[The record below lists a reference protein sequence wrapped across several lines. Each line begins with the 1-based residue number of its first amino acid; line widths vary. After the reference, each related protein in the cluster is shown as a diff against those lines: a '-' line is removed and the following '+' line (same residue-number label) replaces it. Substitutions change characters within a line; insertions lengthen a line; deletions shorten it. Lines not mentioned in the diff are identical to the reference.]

1 MANPLNTVI
10 QIVGMT
16 KTYVLGDIEVHALR
30 GVDLTIERGEFVAVM
45 GASGSGKSTLMNM
58 LGCLDRPT
66 SGRYILEGEDVAQL
80 NESELATI
88 RSKRIGFVF
97 QNFNLL
103 SRTSALEN
111 VELPLFYSAWTA
123 DGEHRAAD
131 LVKLVGLAGREQNH
145 PNQLSGGQQQRVAIA
160 RALVNRPSIL
170 LADEPTG
177 NLDST
182 NSAEIMDVLTN
193 LNRQQGITVI
203 VVTHDPDVA
212 AYADRTVTF
221 RDGVIISD
229 TRKERTGAQAG
240 RQSSGSRRRAKAARR
255 RCSDEAW
262 VFASMAVVAA
272 GRAIRRN
279 KLRAALTMLGI
290 FIGVA
295 AVITM
300 VAVGDGAKSSV
311 EAQINSLG
319 TNLLVVLPGATTANG
334 VRAGF
339 GSNST
344 LTIGDARA
352 IAQGGGPVALVT
364 YMDRQVAQVVSGNR
378 NWSTNIQ
385 GTTSNYFAIRDWP
398 PSIGRIFTD
407 SEEKAGAAVCLL
419 GQTVVNNLF
428 GEGQNPVGATIRVK
442 NFPMKVIGVL
452 SVKGQSSYGQDQDDV
467 VIVPFNTAERKVLG
481 VSAPQSTP
489 APAAVATA
497 TTSNCSTCVYSSVP
511 TTNSVYSS
519 TTEATNPYGGAAKIA
534 GVVNSMYV
542 KASDS
547 GEVDNAIAQ
556 ITRTLHERHHIQPKQ
571 DDDFTVRNLSEIAAA
586 SESATAGDDDAAV
599 VGGVDFAAG
608 RRNRNHEHHAGVGDR
623 AHARDRNPHGDR
635 RAPHPHHAAVPGRGD
650 AAVGDGRIRGHRAGN
665 PRVEDNFGAGRSGRP
680 WSRRWRCS
688 AGSFFRRRWEFSSAI
703 TRREKRACCIQS
715 TPYVTSSQSWPLT
728 PAPSL
733 LLCRKIS
740 TLSLLIAVVPC
751 ITFVYVR

>member
-1 MANPLNTVI
+1 MKSVI
-10 QIVGMT
+10 ELVDLT
-16 KTYVLGDIEVHALR
+16 KTYVLGEVEVNALR
-30 GVDLTIERGEFVAVM
+30 GVNLKIERGEFVAVM
-45 GASGSGKSTLMNM
+45 GSSGSGKSTLMNM

-66 SGRYILEGEDVAQL
+66 SGRYMLEGEDVARL

-88 RSKRIGFVF
+88 RSRRVGFVF

-111 VELPLFYSAWTA
+111 VELPLFYSAWTS
-123 DGEHRAAD
+123 DGESRATE
-131 LVKLVGLAGREQNH
+131 LVKLVGLAGREQSH

-182 NSAEIMDVLTN
+182 NSAEIMEVLSK
-193 LNRQQGITVI
+193 LNREQDLTVI

-229 TRKERTGAQAG
+229 TRKDGAGARAGAGGNAAAPATVAEDQAA
-240 RQSSGSRRRAKAARR
+240 SLV
-255 RCSDEAW
+255 DEVW
-262 VFASMAVVAA
+262 TFGSMAMVAA
-272 GRAIRRN
+272 GRAIKRN

-300 VAVGDGAKSSV
+300 VAVGDGARSSV

-319 TNLLVVLPGATTANG
+319 TNLLIVVPGATTANG
-334 VRAGF
+334 ARAGL

-344 LTIGDARA
+344 LTVGDAQALARS
-352 IAQGGGPVALVT
+352 GGAVALVT

-385 GTTSNYFAIRDWP
+385 GTTPSYFAIRDWP

-407 SEEKAGAAVCLL
+407 AEEKAGAPVCLL

-442 NFPMKVIGVL
+442 NSPMKVIGVL
-452 SVKGQSSYGQDQDDV
+452 SLKGQSSYGQDQDDV

-481 VSAPQSTP
+481 VSAPS
-489 APAAVATA
+489 AAASSAAVTTA
-497 TTSNCSTCVYSSVP
+497 SSTNPYASVP

-519 TTEATNPYGGAAKIA
+519 TTESTSPFGSAPKIA
-534 GVVNSMYV
+534 GIVNVMFI
-542 KASDS
+542 KASGSDQM
-547 GEVDNAIAQ
+547 DNAVTQ
-556 ITRTLHERHHIQPKQ
+556 ITRMLHERHHIQPKQ
-571 DDDFTVRNLSEIAAA
+571 DDDFTVRDLSEIAAA
-586 SESATAGDDDAAV
+586 SEGATQVMTMLLLAVASISLLVGGIGIMNIMFVSVTERTREIGIRMAVGARRIHIMLQFLVEAMLLSAMGGLAGVILGILVSKLISALADWPTVVSPTAV
-599 VGGVDFAAG
+599 VGGFVFS
-608 RRNRNHEHHAGVGDR
+608 
-623 AHARDRNPHGDR
+623 
-635 RAPHPHHAAVPGRGD
+635 
-650 AAVGDGRIRGHRAGN
+650 AAVG
-665 PRVEDNFGAGRSGRP
+665 VFFG
-680 WSRRWRCS
+680 
-688 AGSFFRRRWEFSSAI
+688 
-703 TRREKRACCIQS
+703 
-715 TPYVTSSQSWPLT
+715 YY
-728 PAPSL
+728 PARKASL
-733 LLCRKIS
+733 LHPIEALR
-740 TLSLLIAVVPC
+740 
-751 ITFVYVR
+751 YE

>member
-1 MANPLNTVI
+1 MNAVI
-10 QIVGMT
+10 QLLGLT
-16 KTYVLGDIEVHALR
+16 KTYVLGEVEVHALR
-30 GVDLTIERGEFVAVM
+30 GVNLTIERGEFVAVM

-58 LGCLDRPT
+58 LGCLDRPS
-66 SGRYILEGEDVAQL
+66 SGRYILEGEDVAAL

-88 RSKRIGFVF
+88 RSRRIGFVF

-123 DGEHRAAD
+123 DGESRATD
-131 LVKLVGLAGREQNH
+131 LMKVVGLAGREDSH

-182 NSAEIMDVLTN
+182 NSAEIMGVLTN
-193 LNRQQGITVI
+193 LNREQGITVI
-203 VVTHDPDVA
+203 VVTHDPEVA
-212 AYADRTVTF
+212 AYADRIVTF

-229 TRKERTGAQAG
+229 TRKEGTGARIDAGNKNKSATAGAADAPRQQAA
-240 RQSSGSRRRAKAARR
+240 SLV
-255 RCSDEAW
+255 DEAW
-262 VFASMAVVAA
+262 TFASMAVVAA
-272 GRAIRRN
+272 GRAIKRN

-300 VAVGDGAKSSV
+300 VAVGDGARSSV

-319 TNLLVVLPGATTANG
+319 TNLLIVVPGATTANG
-334 VRAGF
+334 VRAGL

-344 LTIGDARA
+344 LTVGDAQA
-352 IAQGGGPVALVT
+352 IARSGGPVALVT

-385 GTTSNYFAIRDWP
+385 GTTSSYFAIRDWP

-428 GEGQNPVGATIRVK
+428 GEGQNPIGATIRVK

-481 VSAPQSTP
+481 VSAPLAQP

-497 TTSNCSTCVYSSVP
+497 NASNPYASVP
-511 TTNSVYSS
+511 TTNSAYVASETS
-519 TTEATNPYGGAAKIA
+519 KPFSGVPKIT
-534 GVVNSMYV
+534 GVVNVMFV
-542 KASDS
+542 KANSSDQM
-547 GEVDNAIAQ
+547 DNAVAQ

-586 SESATAGDDDAAV
+586 SEGATQVMTMLLLAV
-599 VGGVDFAAG
+599 ASISLLVGGIGIMNIMFVSVTERTREIGIRMAIGA
-608 RRNRNHEHHAGVGDR
+608 RRIHIMLQFLVEAMLLSAMGGLAGVVLGILVSKLISALADW
-623 AHARDRNPHGDR
+623 PTLVS
-635 RAPHPHHAAVPGRGD
+635 PVAVIGGFAFS
-650 AAVGDGRIRGHRAGN
+650 AAVG
-665 PRVEDNFGAGRSGRP
+665 VFFG
-680 WSRRWRCS
+680 
-688 AGSFFRRRWEFSSAI
+688 
-703 TRREKRACCIQS
+703 
-715 TPYVTSSQSWPLT
+715 YY
-728 PAPSL
+728 PARKASL
-733 LLCRKIS
+733 LHPIDALR
-740 TLSLLIAVVPC
+740 
-751 ITFVYVR
+751 YE

>member
-1 MANPLNTVI
+1 MKTVI

-30 GVDLTIERGEFVAVM
+30 GVNLTIERGEFVAVM

-80 NESELATI
+80 SESELATI
-88 RSKRIGFVF
+88 RSRRIGFVF

-123 DGEHRAAD
+123 DGETRASE

-193 LNRQQGITVI
+193 LNRQQGITII

-212 AYADRTVTF
+212 TYADRTVTF

-229 TRKERTGAQAG
+229 TRKEGAAE
-240 RQSSGSRRRAKAARR
+240 REEAAVKAADAVAAATATPNQAAL
-255 RCSDEAW
+255 SIVDEVW
-262 VFASMAVVAA
+262 TFATMAVVAA
-272 GRAIRRN
+272 GRAIKRN

-334 VRAGF
+334 VRAGL

-344 LTIGDARA
+344 LTVGDAEA
-352 IAQGGGPVALVT
+352 IGRGGGPVALVT

-385 GTTSNYFAIRDWP
+385 GTTSNYFSIRDWQ

-442 NFPMKVIGVL
+442 NFPMKIIGVL
-452 SVKGQSSYGQDQDDV
+452 SIKGQSSYGQDQDDV

-489 APAAVATA
+489 APAAVSTA
-497 TTSNCSTCVYSSVP
+497 TTSNCSTCVYQSVP

-519 TTEATNPYGGAAKIA
+519 TTEATNAYGAAAKIT

-547 GEVDNAIAQ
+547 GEVDSAIAQ
-556 ITRTLHERHHIQPKQ
+556 ITHTLHERHHIRAKQ

-586 SESATAGDDDAAV
+586 SESATQVMTMLLLAV
-599 VGGVDFAAG
+599 ASISLLVGGIGIMNIMLVSVTERTREIGIRMAIGARRIHIMLQFLVEAMLLSAMGGVAG
-608 RRNRNHEHHAGVGDR
+608 ILLGILISKLISALAEWPTLVSPVAVAGGFIFS
-623 AHARDRNPHGDR
+623 
-635 RAPHPHHAAVPGRGD
+635 
-650 AAVGDGRIRGHRAGN
+650 AAVGIF
-665 PRVEDNFGAGRSGRP
+665 FG
-680 WSRRWRCS
+680 
-688 AGSFFRRRWEFSSAI
+688 
-703 TRREKRACCIQS
+703 
-715 TPYVTSSQSWPLT
+715 YY
-728 PAPSL
+728 PARKASL
-733 LLCRKIS
+733 LHPIDALR
-740 TLSLLIAVVPC
+740 
-751 ITFVYVR
+751 YE

>member
-1 MANPLNTVI
+1 MKTVI

-30 GVDLTIERGEFVAVM
+30 GVNLTIERGEFVAVM

-80 NESELATI
+80 SESELATI
-88 RSKRIGFVF
+88 RSRRIGFVF

-123 DGEHRAAD
+123 DGETRAAE

-193 LNRQQGITVI
+193 LNRQQGITII

-229 TRKERTGAQAG
+229 TRKEGAAE
-240 RQSSGSRRRAKAARR
+240 REEAAVKAADAIAAATATPKQPAL
-255 RCSDEAW
+255 SIVDEVW
-262 VFASMAVVAA
+262 TFASMAVVAA
-272 GRAIRRN
+272 GRAIKRN

-319 TNLLVVLPGATTANG
+319 TNLLIVLPGATTANG
-334 VRAGF
+334 VHAGS
-339 GSNST
+339 GSTST
-344 LTIGDARA
+344 LTVGDAEALAR
-352 IAQGGGPVALVT
+352 QGGPIALVT
-364 YMDRQVAQVVSGNR
+364 YMDRQLAQVVTGNH

-385 GTTSNYFAIRDWP
+385 GTTSNYFAIRDWQ

-452 SVKGQSSYGQDQDDV
+452 AVKGQTSYGQDQDDV

-489 APAAVATA
+489 APAAVSTA
-497 TTSNCSTCVYSSVP
+497 TTSNCATCVYQSVP

-519 TTEATNPYGGAAKIA
+519 TTEATNAYGAAAKIT
-534 GVVNSMYV
+534 GVVNTMFV
-542 KASDS
+542 KASGSD
-547 GEVDNAIAQ
+547 EVDSAISQ
-556 ITRTLHERHHIQPKQ
+556 ITHTLHERHHIQAKQ

-586 SESATAGDDDAAV
+586 SENATQVMTMLLLAV
-599 VGGVDFAAG
+599 ASISLLVGGIGIMNIMLVSVTERTREIGIRMAIGARRIHIMLQFLVEAMLLSAMGGLAG
-608 RRNRNHEHHAGVGDR
+608 IVLGILISKLISALAEWPTLVSPVAVAGGFIFS
-623 AHARDRNPHGDR
+623 
-635 RAPHPHHAAVPGRGD
+635 
-650 AAVGDGRIRGHRAGN
+650 AAVG
-665 PRVEDNFGAGRSGRP
+665 VFFG
-680 WSRRWRCS
+680 
-688 AGSFFRRRWEFSSAI
+688 
-703 TRREKRACCIQS
+703 
-715 TPYVTSSQSWPLT
+715 YY
-728 PAPSL
+728 PARKASL
-733 LLCRKIS
+733 LHPIDALR
-740 TLSLLIAVVPC
+740 
-751 ITFVYVR
+751 YE

>member
-1 MANPLNTVI
+1 MNRVI
-10 QIVGMT
+10 ELVDLT
-16 KTYVLGDIEVHALR
+16 KTYALGDIEVHALR
-30 GVDLTIERGEFVAVM
+30 GVNLTIERGEFVAVM

-88 RSKRIGFVF
+88 RSRRIGFVF

-103 SRTSALEN
+103 SRTSTLEN
-111 VELPLFYSAWTA
+111 VELPLFYSAWTS

-131 LVKLVGLAGREQNH
+131 MVKLVGLAGREQSH

-182 NSAEIMDVLTN
+182 NSAEIMEVLTK
-193 LNRQQGITVI
+193 LNREQGITVI

-212 AYADRTVTF
+212 AYADRVVTF

-229 TRKERTGAQAG
+229 TRKGASGARADAG
-240 RQSSGSRRRAKAARR
+240 GKSAARAA
-255 RCSDEAW
+255 SADAAQQVASPLDDVW
-262 VFASMAVVAA
+262 KFASMAVVAA
-272 GRAIRRN
+272 GRAIKRN

-300 VAVGDGAKSSV
+300 VAVGDGARASV

-334 VRAGF
+334 VRIGL

-344 LTIGDARA
+344 LTVGDAQA
-352 IAQGGGPVALVT
+352 IARGGGPVALVT

-428 GEGQNPVGATIRVK
+428 GEGQNPVGAKIRVK
-442 NFPMKVIGVL
+442 NSPMKVIGVL

-481 VSAPQSTP
+481 VSAPS
-489 APAAVATA
+489 AAALAAAAAVATA
-497 TTSNCSTCVYSSVP
+497 SATNPYASVP
-511 TTNSVYSS
+511 TTNSVYNSS
-519 TTEATNPYGGAAKIA
+519 TASTSAFGSAPKIT
-534 GVVNSMYV
+534 GVLNSMYI
-542 KASDS
+542 KASS
-547 GEVDNAIAQ
+547 SEQVDNAVAQ
-556 ITRTLHERHHIQPKQ
+556 ITRELHERHHIQPKQ

-586 SESATAGDDDAAV
+586 SESATQVMTMLLLAV
-599 VGGVDFAAG
+599 ASISLLVGGIGIMNIMLVSVTERTREIGIRMAVGARRIHIMLQFLVEAMLLSLMGGFAGIILGILVSKLISALAQWPTLVSPVAVAG
-608 RRNRNHEHHAGVGDR
+608 GFVFS
-623 AHARDRNPHGDR
+623 
-635 RAPHPHHAAVPGRGD
+635 
-650 AAVGDGRIRGHRAGN
+650 AAVG
-665 PRVEDNFGAGRSGRP
+665 VFFG
-680 WSRRWRCS
+680 
-688 AGSFFRRRWEFSSAI
+688 
-703 TRREKRACCIQS
+703 
-715 TPYVTSSQSWPLT
+715 YY
-728 PAPSL
+728 PA
-733 LLCRKIS
+733 RKASMLHPIDA
-740 TLSLLIAVVPC
+740 LR
-751 ITFVYVR
+751 YE

>member
-1 MANPLNTVI
+1 MKPVI

-30 GVDLTIERGEFVAVM
+30 GVDLTTERGEFIAVM

-66 SGRYILEGEDVAQL
+66 SGRYILEGEDVARL

-193 LNRQQGITVI
+193 LNRRQGITVI

-229 TRKERTGAQAG
+229 TRKEGSGAQA
-240 RQSSGSRRRAKAARR
+240 AAAAGTPA
-255 RCSDEAW
+255 SATPAMEAQQAASVVDEVW
-262 VFASMAVVAA
+262 TFASMAVVAA

-319 TNLLVVLPGATTANG
+319 TNLLIVLPGATTANG
-334 VRAGF
+334 VRAGL

-344 LTIGDARA
+344 LTIGDAEA
-352 IAQGGGPVALVT
+352 IAHGGGPVALVT

-385 GTTSNYFAIRDWP
+385 GTTSSYFSIRDWP

-481 VSAPQSTP
+481 VSAAQSTSS
-489 APAAVATA
+489 PAAVATA
-497 TTSNCSTCVYSSVP
+497 SATNPYASVP

-519 TTEATNPYGGAAKIA
+519 STEANAYGAAAKIT
-534 GVVNSMYV
+534 GVVNTMFV
-542 KASDS
+542 KASS
-547 GEVDNAIAQ
+547 SEQVDNAIAQ
-556 ITRTLHERHHIQPKQ
+556 ITHTLHQRHHIQAKQ

-586 SESATAGDDDAAV
+586 SESATQVMTMLLLSVASISLL
-599 VGGVDFAAG
+599 VGGIGIMNIMLVSVTERTREIGIRMAIGARRIHIMLQFLVEAMLLSVMGGFAGIVLGILVSKIISAWAEWPTLVSPVAVAG
-608 RRNRNHEHHAGVGDR
+608 GFIFS
-623 AHARDRNPHGDR
+623 
-635 RAPHPHHAAVPGRGD
+635 
-650 AAVGDGRIRGHRAGN
+650 AAVGIF
-665 PRVEDNFGAGRSGRP
+665 FG
-680 WSRRWRCS
+680 
-688 AGSFFRRRWEFSSAI
+688 
-703 TRREKRACCIQS
+703 
-715 TPYVTSSQSWPLT
+715 YY
-728 PAPSL
+728 PARKASL
-733 LLCRKIS
+733 LHPIDALR
-740 TLSLLIAVVPC
+740 
-751 ITFVYVR
+751 YE

>member
-1 MANPLNTVI
+1 MKRVI
-10 QIVGMT
+10 ELVDLT
-16 KTYVLGDIEVHALR
+16 KTYALGDIEVNALR
-30 GVDLTIERGEFVAVM
+30 GVNLTIDRGEFVAVM

-66 SGRYILEGEDVAQL
+66 SGRYILEGEDVAHL

-88 RSKRIGFVF
+88 RSRRVGFVF

-103 SRTSALEN
+103 SRTSTLEN
-111 VELPLFYSAWTA
+111 VELPLFYSAWTS
-123 DGEHRAAD
+123 DGESRAAD
-131 LVKLVGLAGREQNH
+131 MVKLVGLAGREQSH

-182 NSAEIMDVLTN
+182 NSAEIMEVLTK
-193 LNRQQGITVI
+193 LNREQGITVI

-212 AYADRTVTF
+212 AYADRVVTF

-229 TRKERTGAQAG
+229 TRKDGAGVRGGAG
-240 RQSSGSRRRAKAARR
+240 GNAAAPETADRAA
-255 RCSDEAW
+255 SLVDEVW
-262 VFASMAVVAA
+262 TFGSMAMVAA
-272 GRAIRRN
+272 GRAIKRN

-300 VAVGDGAKSSV
+300 VAVGDGARASV

-319 TNLLVVLPGATTANG
+319 TNLVVVLPGATTANG
-334 VRAGF
+334 ARAGL

-344 LTIGDARA
+344 LTVGDAQA
-352 IAQGGGPVALVT
+352 IAHGGGPVALVS
-364 YMDRQVAQVVSGNR
+364 YMDRQVAQVVAGNR

-428 GEGQNPVGATIRVK
+428 GEGQNPVGAKIRVK
-442 NFPMKVIGVL
+442 NSPMKVIGVL
-452 SVKGQSSYGQDQDDV
+452 SIKGQSSYGQDQDDV

-481 VSAPQSTP
+481 VSAPS
-489 APAAVATA
+489 AAVVAAVAAAVATA
-497 TTSNCSTCVYSSVP
+497 SATNPYASVP

-519 TTEATNPYGGAAKIA
+519 STATTSAFGSAPKIT
-534 GVVNSMYV
+534 GVVNTMII
-542 KASDS
+542 KASSSEQVDS
-547 GEVDNAIAQ
+547 AVVQ
-556 ITRTLHERHHIQPKQ
+556 ITRLLHERHHIQPKQ

-586 SESATAGDDDAAV
+586 SESATQVMTMLLLAV
-599 VGGVDFAAG
+599 ASISLLVGGIGIMNIMLVSVTERTREIGIRMAIGARRIHIMLQFLVEAMLLSAMGGLAG
-608 RRNRNHEHHAGVGDR
+608 IILGILVSKLISALAQWPTLVSPTAVAGGFIFS
-623 AHARDRNPHGDR
+623 
-635 RAPHPHHAAVPGRGD
+635 
-650 AAVGDGRIRGHRAGN
+650 AAVG
-665 PRVEDNFGAGRSGRP
+665 VFFG
-680 WSRRWRCS
+680 
-688 AGSFFRRRWEFSSAI
+688 
-703 TRREKRACCIQS
+703 
-715 TPYVTSSQSWPLT
+715 YY
-728 PAPSL
+728 PARKASL
-733 LLCRKIS
+733 LHPIDALR
-740 TLSLLIAVVPC
+740 
-751 ITFVYVR
+751 YE

>member
-1 MANPLNTVI
+1 
-10 QIVGMT
+10 
-16 KTYVLGDIEVHALR
+16 
-30 GVDLTIERGEFVAVM
+30 VM

-66 SGRYILEGEDVAQL
+66 SGRYILEGEDVARL

-88 RSKRIGFVF
+88 RSRRIGFVF

-103 SRTSALEN
+103 SRTSTLEN

-131 LVKLVGLAGREQNH
+131 LVKLVGLAGREQSH

-182 NSAEIMDVLTN
+182 NSAEIMDVLAK
-193 LNRQQGITVI
+193 LNREQGLTVI

-212 AYADRTVTF
+212 AYADRIVTF

-229 TRKERTGAQAG
+229 TRKDGVGARGGASVPAAAPGTEAADRTA
-240 RQSSGSRRRAKAARR
+240 SLV
-255 RCSDEAW
+255 DE
-262 VFASMAVVAA
+262 VRTFASMAVVAA
-272 GRAIRRN
+272 GRAIKRN

-300 VAVGDGAKSSV
+300 VAVGDGARASV
-311 EAQINSLG
+311 ETQINSLG
-319 TNLLVVLPGATTANG
+319 TNLLIVVPGATTANG
-334 VRAGF
+334 ARAGL

-344 LTIGDARA
+344 LTIGDAQALARS
-352 IAQGGGPVALVT
+352 GGAVALVT

-385 GTTSNYFAIRDWP
+385 GTTPSYFAIRDWP

-407 SEEKAGAAVCLL
+407 AEEKAGAPVCLL

-442 NFPMKVIGVL
+442 NSPMKVIGVL

-481 VSAPQSTP
+481 VSAPSAAA

-497 TTSNCSTCVYSSVP
+497 SSTNPYASVP

-519 TTEATNPYGGAAKIA
+519 TTEASNAFGAAAKIT
-534 GVVNSMYV
+534 GVVNVMFV
-542 KASDS
+542 KASGSD
-547 GEVDNAIAQ
+547 EVDNAVAQ
-556 ITRTLHERHHIQPKQ
+556 ITRMLHERHHIQPKQ
-571 DDDFTVRNLSEIAAA
+571 DDDFTVRDLSEIAAA
-586 SESATAGDDDAAV
+586 SEGATQVMTMLLLAV
-599 VGGVDFAAG
+599 ASISLLVGGIGIMNIMLVSVTERTREIGIRMAVGA
-608 RRNRNHEHHAGVGDR
+608 RRIHIMLQFLVEAMLLSAMGGLAGVILGILVSKLIS
-623 AHARDRNPHGDR
+623 ALAEWPTLVS
-635 RAPHPHHAAVPGRGD
+635 PTAVMGGFIFS
-650 AAVGDGRIRGHRAGN
+650 AAVG
-665 PRVEDNFGAGRSGRP
+665 VFFG
-680 WSRRWRCS
+680 
-688 AGSFFRRRWEFSSAI
+688 
-703 TRREKRACCIQS
+703 
-715 TPYVTSSQSWPLT
+715 YY
-728 PAPSL
+728 PARKASL
-733 LLCRKIS
+733 LHPIDALR
-740 TLSLLIAVVPC
+740 
-751 ITFVYVR
+751 YE

>member
-1 MANPLNTVI
+1 M
-10 QIVGMT
+10 
-16 KTYVLGDIEVHALR
+16 
-30 GVDLTIERGEFVAVM
+30 
-45 GASGSGKSTLMNM
+45 
-58 LGCLDRPT
+58 
-66 SGRYILEGEDVAQL
+66 
-80 NESELATI
+80 
-88 RSKRIGFVF
+88 
-97 QNFNLL
+97 
-103 SRTSALEN
+103 
-111 VELPLFYSAWTA
+111 
-123 DGEHRAAD
+123 
-131 LVKLVGLAGREQNH
+131 VKLVGLAGREQSH

-182 NSAEIMDVLTN
+182 NSAEIMEVLTK
-193 LNRQQGITVI
+193 LNREQGITVI

-212 AYADRTVTF
+212 AYADRVVTF

-229 TRKERTGAQAG
+229 TRKDGAGVHGGAGVNAAAPETADQAA
-240 RQSSGSRRRAKAARR
+240 SLV
-255 RCSDEAW
+255 DEVW
-262 VFASMAVVAA
+262 TFGSMAMVAA
-272 GRAIRRN
+272 GRAIKRN

-300 VAVGDGAKSSV
+300 VAVGDGARASV

-319 TNLLVVLPGATTANG
+319 SNLLVVLPGATTANG
-334 VRAGF
+334 VRAGL

-344 LTIGDARA
+344 LTVGDAQA
-352 IAQGGGPVALVT
+352 IARGGGPVALVT

-442 NFPMKVIGVL
+442 NFPMKIIGVL

-497 TTSNCSTCVYSSVP
+497 TTANCATCVYSSVP

-519 TTEATNPYGGAAKIA
+519 SQATTSAFGSAPKIT
-534 GVVNSMYV
+534 GVVNSMYI
-542 KASDS
+542 KASS
-547 GEVDNAIAQ
+547 SEQVDGAVAQ
-556 ITRTLHERHHIQPKQ
+556 VTRLLHERHHIQPKQ

-586 SESATAGDDDAAV
+586 SESATQVMTMLLLAV
-599 VGGVDFAAG
+599 ASISLLVGGIGIMNIMLVSVTERTREIGIRMAIGARRIHIMLQFLVEAMLLSAMGGLAG
-608 RRNRNHEHHAGVGDR
+608 IILGILVSKLISALAQWPTLVSPTSVAGGFIFS
-623 AHARDRNPHGDR
+623 
-635 RAPHPHHAAVPGRGD
+635 
-650 AAVGDGRIRGHRAGN
+650 AAVG
-665 PRVEDNFGAGRSGRP
+665 VFFG
-680 WSRRWRCS
+680 
-688 AGSFFRRRWEFSSAI
+688 
-703 TRREKRACCIQS
+703 
-715 TPYVTSSQSWPLT
+715 YY
-728 PAPSL
+728 PARKASL
-733 LLCRKIS
+733 LHPIDALR
-740 TLSLLIAVVPC
+740 
-751 ITFVYVR
+751 YE

>member
-1 MANPLNTVI
+1 MKTVI

-30 GVDLTIERGEFVAVM
+30 GVNLTIERGEFVAVM

-80 NESELATI
+80 SESELATI
-88 RSKRIGFVF
+88 RSRRIGFVF

-123 DGEHRAAD
+123 DGETRAAD

-229 TRKERTGAQAG
+229 TRKEGAAE
-240 RQSSGSRRRAKAARR
+240 REEAAVKAADATAAATVAPRQTAP
-255 RCSDEAW
+255 SIADEVW
-262 VFASMAVVAA
+262 TFASMAVVAA
-272 GRAIRRN
+272 GRAIKRN

-319 TNLLVVLPGATTANG
+319 TNLLVVVPGATTSNG
-334 VRAGF
+334 VRAGL

-344 LTIGDARA
+344 LTVGDAQA
-352 IAQGGGPVALVT
+352 IAHGGGPVALVT
-364 YMDRQVAQVVSGNR
+364 YMDRQVSQVVAGNR

-385 GTTSNYFAIRDWP
+385 GTTSNYFAIRDWQ

-452 SVKGQSSYGQDQDDV
+452 AVKGQSSYGQDQDDV

-497 TTSNCSTCVYSSVP
+497 SATNPYATVP

-519 TTEATNPYGGAAKIA
+519 TTEETNAYGAAAKIT
-534 GVVNSMYV
+534 GVVNTMYI
-542 KASDS
+542 KASSSDQVDS
-547 GEVDNAIAQ
+547 AVAQ
-556 ITRTLHERHHIQPKQ
+556 ITRELHQRHHIQPKQ

-586 SESATAGDDDAAV
+586 SESATQVMTMLLLAV
-599 VGGVDFAAG
+599 ASISLLVGGIGIMNIMLVSVTERTREIGIRMAIGARRIHIMLQFLVEAMLLSVMGGFAGIVLGILISKLISALAQWPTLVSPVAVAG
-608 RRNRNHEHHAGVGDR
+608 GFVFS
-623 AHARDRNPHGDR
+623 
-635 RAPHPHHAAVPGRGD
+635 
-650 AAVGDGRIRGHRAGN
+650 AAVG
-665 PRVEDNFGAGRSGRP
+665 VFFG
-680 WSRRWRCS
+680 
-688 AGSFFRRRWEFSSAI
+688 
-703 TRREKRACCIQS
+703 
-715 TPYVTSSQSWPLT
+715 YY
-728 PAPSL
+728 PARKASL
-733 LLCRKIS
+733 LHPIDALR
-740 TLSLLIAVVPC
+740 
-751 ITFVYVR
+751 YE

>member
-1 MANPLNTVI
+1 MNTVI
-10 QIVGMT
+10 QLVDLT
-16 KTYVLGDIEVHALR
+16 KTYVLGEVEVHALR
-30 GVDLTIERGEFVAVM
+30 GVNLTIERGEFVAVM

-66 SGRYILEGEDVAQL
+66 SGRYILEREDVARL
-80 NESELATI
+80 DESELATI
-88 RSKRIGFVF
+88 RSRRVGFVF

-111 VELPLFYSAWTA
+111 IELPLFYSAWTA
-123 DGEHRAAD
+123 DGESRAAD
-131 LVKLVGLAGREQNH
+131 LVKLVGLAGREQSH

-160 RALVNRPSIL
+160 RALVNHPSIL

-182 NSAEIMDVLTN
+182 NSAEIMDVLTR
-193 LNRQQGITVI
+193 LNREQGITVI

-212 AYADRTVTF
+212 AYADRIVTF
-221 RDGVIISD
+221 RDGAIVSD
-229 TRKERTGAQAG
+229 TRKAG
-240 RQSSGSRRRAKAARR
+240 TAARGGVGGKTAPAAQQVESKQR
-255 RCSDEAW
+255 AASLVDEAW
-262 VFASMAVVAA
+262 TFASMAMVAA

-295 AVITM
+295 AVIAM

-319 TNLLVVLPGATTANG
+319 TNLLIVLPGATTANG
-334 VRAGF
+334 VRAGL

-344 LTIGDARA
+344 LTVGDAQA
-352 IAQGGGPVALVT
+352 IARGGGPVALVT

-385 GTTSNYFAIRDWP
+385 GTTSSYFAIRDWP
-398 PSIGRIFTD
+398 PSIGRTFTD
-407 SEEKAGAAVCLL
+407 SEERAGAAVCLL

-428 GEGQNPVGATIRVK
+428 GEGQNPVGATVRVK

-497 TTSNCSTCVYSSVP
+497 STTNVYSSVP

-519 TTEATNPYGGAAKIA
+519 STEASSPFGSAPKIT
-534 GVVNSMYV
+534 GVVNMMFV
-542 KASDS
+542 KASSSDQ
-547 GEVDNAIAQ
+547 VDNALAQ
-556 ITRTLHERHHIQPKQ
+556 ITRTLHERHHIEPKQ

-586 SESATAGDDDAAV
+586 SENATQVMTMLLLTVASISLLVGGIGIMNIMLVSVTERTREIGIRMAIGARRIHIMLQFLVEAMLLSAMGGLAGIVLGILVSKLISALAQWPTLVSPVAV
-599 VGGVDFAAG
+599 VGGFIFS
-608 RRNRNHEHHAGVGDR
+608 
-623 AHARDRNPHGDR
+623 
-635 RAPHPHHAAVPGRGD
+635 
-650 AAVGDGRIRGHRAGN
+650 AAVGIF
-665 PRVEDNFGAGRSGRP
+665 FG
-680 WSRRWRCS
+680 
-688 AGSFFRRRWEFSSAI
+688 
-703 TRREKRACCIQS
+703 
-715 TPYVTSSQSWPLT
+715 YY
-728 PAPSL
+728 PARKASL
-733 LLCRKIS
+733 LHPIDALR
-740 TLSLLIAVVPC
+740 
-751 ITFVYVR
+751 YE